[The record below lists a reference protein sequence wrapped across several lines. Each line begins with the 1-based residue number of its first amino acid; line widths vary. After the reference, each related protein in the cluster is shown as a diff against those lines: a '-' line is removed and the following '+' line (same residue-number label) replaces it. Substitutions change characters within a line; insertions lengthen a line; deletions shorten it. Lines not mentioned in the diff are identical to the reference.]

1 MTNANDVYILY
12 ISTYTVYIRYC
23 TFQVQGK
30 GIIMIME
37 RKQLKPWHGV
47 VGFVIMM
54 VIFCVIA
61 IPVQGYLGLI
71 GVGITELLLLG
82 MALLAAKLTKQDF
95 KEVFPIHRPK
105 GREVFGTILCWFG
118 IFLLAAVGNLV
129 LSVLFTEQMEGTT
142 ENLNAVI
149 TDGSIWLSFIIV
161 SLLPAICE
169 EAVHRGFIQHTFR
182 SVKREWITVLAMGLI
197 FGIFHMDPM
206 RFLGTAVLGAGL
218 TWVMLKTK
226 NMIYPCLFH
235 GWNNLFALLANFA
248 VTISSEMASDG
259 QTEAVNE
266 MVTQML
272 SGEKLYLISLG
283 YYLLMAAVAPLLL
296 VGGTALLKPKGEK
309 MKTKYVVIALI
320 LGAALALAGIA
331 ILVCNFEVLLELSGI
346 SMEEL
351 GI

>member
-1 MTNANDVYILY
+1 MT
-12 ISTYTVYIRYC
+12 
-23 TFQVQGK
+23 
-30 GIIMIME
+30 ME

-226 NMIYPCLFH
+226 NMLYPFLFH
-235 GWNNLFALLANFA
+235 GINNLLSVVATFLSAASVQVTEEVFGETQA
-248 VTISSEMASDG
+248 VT
-259 QTEAVNE
+259 EALE
-266 MVTQML
+266 TLGGKQ
-272 SGEKLYLISLG
+272 LYTVSLG

-296 VGGTALLKPKGEK
+296 VGGTALFKPKGEK

-331 ILVCNFEVLLELSGI
+331 ILACNFEVLLELSGI